1 MLLAQSRTQHLFNLV
16 VTYCFTMLVL
26 TVVTLFTH
34 PLSELVD
41 EMLSTALKWFA
52 IFSVIFLW
60 LAIFNSGWS
69 KLTERGVTLDDHG
82 IGYVHWGR
90 EVKILWHEIT
100 GWNVKRGVFGR
111 FSVNGSDNKRLQFSY
126 YTFSSWQREKIYQAL
141 VTHCPHKQNTSTD

>member
-100 GWNVKRGVFGR
+100 GWNVKEVSLAIFLSMVATINAYSLVITPFPPGSGR
-111 FSVNGSDNKRLQFSY
+111 RSIRR
-126 YTFSSWQREKIYQAL
+126 W
-141 VTHCPHKQNTSTD
+141 